1 MHTDH
6 FTAELQAD
14 VARALHYY
22 VSSHGG
28 APEALRLTAVRKAVC
43 RHAVRTHMTP
53 GGMVIGIGRAY
64 ESLTSYSIDA
74 DNALRGAYN
83 TLVSDCV
90 SDFLAMS
97 PTLQDAQSARSNVVR
112 GDEKRANTKTAT
124 SQTTAG
130 FQWFAPE
137 DRVASSE

>member
-1 MHTDH
+1 
-6 FTAELQAD
+6 
-14 VARALHYY
+14 
-22 VSSHGG
+22 
-28 APEALRLTAVRKAVC
+28 
-43 RHAVRTHMTP
+43 MTP

-90 SDFLAMS
+90 SDFLAVT
-97 PTLQDAQSARSNVVR
+97 PTLQDDGSARSKGIR
-112 GDEKRANTKTAT
+112 GEAKDANTNTAT